1 MSILFRNAGILT
13 RENDRLKFIDNG
25 YLGVEGEKIKYV
37 GTSRPD
43 EVYTEEKDMRGKILM
58 PGLVNDHTHTA
69 MVLMRGLGSDKPLQ
83 EWLEEMWAIEDR
95 MKKREIRVGM
105 ELALLEMIKS
115 GTTCFRD
122 MYLIPTA
129 VVDTIGESGIRA
141 TISRCITCF
150 NNEQDYDTFENAL
163 GSKALYDEYNGAF
176 GGRLNIDFAVHA
188 EYTANENI
196 VRRYSEDAMKRGARM
211 HIHLSETAKEQR
223 ECIEKYGK
231 TPAEWFDALGLFSS
245 PTTAAHCVHLT
256 DDDMSL
262 LKERNVSV
270 VHNPTSNLKLGS
282 GVARIPDMIDKGIN
296 VSLGTDGAASNNN
309 LDMFE
314 EMHIASIIHN
324 GVRENPTIMKSE
336 TIIDM
341 ATINGARSQ
350 GRYDTGALLPGFRAD
365 IIALDLS
372 SPHSVPLLNPLAQ
385 ITYAMNSS
393 DVSMTMVDGRIL
405 YENGE
410 YLTLDRDRIYREVEE
425 CTEYLYGREK

>member
-1 MSILFRNAGILT
+1 MSILFTGAGILT
-13 RENDRLKFIDNG
+13 RENGRLS
-25 YLGVEGEKIKYV
+25 YLDDAFLSVEGNRIKYV
-37 GTSRPD
+37 GKKRP
-43 EVYTEEKDMRGKILM
+43 EGEYTVVKDMRGKLLM

-69 MVLMRGLGSDKPLQ
+69 MVLMRGLGSGKELSR
-83 EWLEEMWAIEDR
+83 WLEAMWAIEDR
-95 MKKREIRVGM
+95 MTAKEIRVGM
-105 ELALLEMIKS
+105 ELALLEMIRS

-129 VVDTIGESGIRA
+129 VVDTIEKSGIRA
-141 TISRCITCF
+141 VISRCITCF

-163 GSKALYDEYNGAF
+163 GSKALFDEYDGAF
-176 GGRLNIDFAVHA
+176 DGRLHIDFAVHA

-196 VRRYSEDAMKRGARM
+196 VRRYSEDCRKRGARM

-231 TPAEWFDALGLFSS
+231 TPAEWFSSLGLFDN

-256 DDDMSL
+256 QSDMDL
-262 LKERNVSV
+262 LSEKGVSV

-282 GVARIPDMIDKGIN
+282 GIAPVPDMARKGIN

-314 EMHIASIIHN
+314 EMHIASILHN
-324 GVRENPTIMKSE
+324 GVREDPTVMKPESV
-336 TIIDM
+336 IDM
-341 ATINGARSQ
+341 ATVNGARSQ
-350 GRYDTGALLPGFRAD
+350 GLSDTGALLESYKAD

-372 SPHSVPLLNPLAQ
+372 SPHAVPLLDPVSQ
-385 ITYAMNSS
+385 ITYALSSS
-393 DVSMTMVDGRIL
+393 DVTMTMVDGRIL

-410 YLTLDRDRIYREVEE
+410 YLTLDKERIYREVEE
-425 CTEYLYGREK
+425 CVGCLYKRK